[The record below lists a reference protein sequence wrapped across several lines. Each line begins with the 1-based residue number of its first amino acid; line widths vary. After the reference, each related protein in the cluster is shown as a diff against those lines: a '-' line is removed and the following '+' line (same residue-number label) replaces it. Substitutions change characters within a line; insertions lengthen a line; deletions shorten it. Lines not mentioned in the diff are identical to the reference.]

1 MPKELD
7 DLDRRLIRIL
17 QRDARTPFTHIAS
30 ELGNEGEK
38 VPDTTIH
45 FRTKK
50 LIKNNVVSR
59 FAALVRP
66 EAFGY
71 HTAAL
76 LRIEI
81 GGHILPDISRDRASS
96 FAEELSEED
105 YVLWAAIEE
114 PISIHAIIL
123 GTDEDN
129 LAQLRD
135 EIAKSPDVANIVMV
149 PLSKVVKGWE
159 LSGHS

>member
-30 ELGNEGEK
+30 ELGKEGEK

-114 PISIHAIIL
+114 PISIHAIII

-129 LAQLRD
+129 LAQLKD
-135 EIAKSPDVANIVMV
+135 EIGKSPDVANIVMV
-149 PLSKVVKGWE
+149 PLSKVIKGWE
-159 LSGHS
+159 LSGHP

>member
-30 ELGNEGEK
+30 ELGKEGEK

-59 FAALVRP
+59 FAALIRP
-66 EAFGY
+66 EALGY

-114 PISIHAIIL
+114 PISIHAVIL
-123 GTDEDN
+123 GTDEDS
-129 LAQLRD
+129 LVQRRD
-135 EIAKSPDVANIVMV
+135 EIAKSPDVANIVMI
-149 PLSKVVKGWE
+149 PLSKVVRGWE
-159 LSGHS
+159 LSGHP

>member
-30 ELGNEGEK
+30 ELGKEGEK

-59 FAALVRP
+59 FAALIRP
-66 EAFGY
+66 EALGY
-71 HTAAL
+71 HTAAH

-96 FAEELSEED
+96 FAEELSEKD

-129 LAQLRD
+129 LTQLRD
-135 EIAKSPDVANIVMV
+135 EIAKSPDVANIVMTS
-149 PLSKVVKGWE
+149 LSKVVKGWE
-159 LSGHS
+159 LSGHP